1 MQDCLLDP
9 DIFEATII
17 YPVKQLQSCSW
28 CSCLSL
34 ALLLFSDT
42 QTDTHTKAGL
52 PLKAGLRPE
61 AGLLPEAGLPPKA
74 GSLPKAGSS
83 HEIGLP
89 LDVGLPSSNILYQ

>member
-61 AGLLPEAGLPPKA
+61 AGLLPEAGLPPT
-74 GSLPKAGSS
+74 AGSS

-89 LDVGLPSSNILYQ
+89 LDVGLSSSNNILYQ